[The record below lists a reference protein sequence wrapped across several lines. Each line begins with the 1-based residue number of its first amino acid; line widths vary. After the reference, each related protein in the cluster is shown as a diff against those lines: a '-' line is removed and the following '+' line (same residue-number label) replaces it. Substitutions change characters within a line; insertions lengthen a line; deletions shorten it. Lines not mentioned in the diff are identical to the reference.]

1 MIPDADLCQA
11 HAALLASRLL
21 SEQES
26 NGSVLEELRR
36 LDQAVADLRAQAGVE
51 ASELRARVRELER
64 QVELLT
70 ASPPDPDAAARAS
83 KAPKA
88 ERAATRAAKAER
100 AAAKKAKAAKVAEG
114 RPQEHDEENELD

>member
-1 MIPDADLCQA
+1 
-11 HAALLASRLL
+11 LLASRLL

-36 LDQAVADLRAQAGVE
+36 LDQAVADFRAQAGVE

-70 ASPPDPDAAARAS
+70 ASPTDPAAAAPAS
-83 KAPKA
+83 KTPKA
-88 ERAATRAAKAER
+88 ERAAARAAKAER
-100 AAAKKAKAAKVAEG
+100 AAAKKQAKAAKGAEG
-114 RPQEHDEENELD
+114 QPQEDDEENEPD